1 MKRHGDLPMLIEHGL
16 DLDTLVFGSQK
27 NETINHDNNT
37 RALRFVHGTIGTTS
51 SSSIEQSDIEVID
64 YT

>member
-27 NETINHDNNT
+27 NETNNHDNDT
-37 RALRFVHGTIGTTS
+37 TTALRFVHGTTVPVLAVVS
-51 SSSIEQSDIEVID
+51 NRVILK
-64 YT
+64 